1 MTGSVI
7 AIGET
12 MALMSS
18 DGYGPLQHARTM
30 TLGIGGA
37 ESNVAIALKR
47 LGVDSTWIGKVGT
60 DSLGDLVEREIRA
73 EGVQAI
79 ALRDPE
85 APTSLMVK
93 EHRTS
98 TDTRIWYYRRDNAG
112 SKLNASDID
121 PALIRDAALLH
132 VTGISPA
139 LSAGMSEAIDRA
151 VAIARD
157 AGVIVSFDL
166 NFRGRL
172 WTREAAKLAYLR
184 LIPQAD
190 IVFAGDDEAAIAVGS
205 ADAPLELAHRL
216 VGLGAGQAIIKLGS
230 RGAVAVVDGS
240 EYERHAI
247 PVDAIDTVG
256 AGDAFVAGYLAEY
269 LAGTDVPTRL
279 TTAVTVGAYACLSPG
294 DWEGLPHRAELAML
308 GGSEPVS
315 R

>member
-1 MTGSVI
+1 M
-7 AIGET
+7 
-12 MALMSS
+12 
-18 DGYGPLQHARTM
+18 
-30 TLGIGGA
+30 
-37 ESNVAIALKR
+37 
-47 LGVDSTWIGKVGT
+47 
-60 DSLGDLVEREIRA
+60 REIRA

-98 TDTRIWYYRRDNAG
+98 TDTRIWYYRHDNAG

-121 PALIRDAALLH
+121 PALIRDAALLQ
-132 VTGISPA
+132 SPA
-139 LSAGMSEAIDRA
+139 SLRRSPPGCPRQSTGPLHRARCRRDRLL
-151 VAIARD
+151 RPQ
-157 AGVIVSFDL
+157 
-166 NFRGRL
+166 FRGRL
-172 WTREAAKLAYLR
+172 WTREAAKMAYLR

-269 LAGTDVPTRL
+269 VAGTDVPTRL